1 MSEDRAVN
9 QDTDLLADSPFAGD
23 LDTDLKAAPAR
34 RRLPGAA
41 LFLAAGVVAVGGFI
55 GGVYMEKGN
64 GDTSGARP
72 SGGQMPGGGQPAGGR
87 PQGPMPG
94 MPSGSGGQGRQGM
107 SSGTIS
113 KIKDG
118 VVEVTTPDGKT
129 VEIKTGDSVLLRPQT
144 QSPAPT
150 QGAQQ

>member
-1 MSEDRAVN
+1 MN
-9 QDTDLLADSPFAGD
+9 QDTDLLAGSPFAGD
-23 LDTDLKAAPAR
+23 LDADLKAAPAR
-34 RRLPGAA
+34 RRLPGVA

-55 GGVYMEKGN
+55 GGVYVEKGT

-72 SGGQMPGGGQPAGGR
+72 SGGQMPGGDAAAGNR
-87 PQGPMPG
+87 PQGRLPG
-94 MPSGSGGQGRQGM
+94 ATGEGGGGGGQGRQGM

-129 VEIKTGDSVLLRPQT
+129 VEVKTGDSVMLRPQT